1 MGGLATFLACLSDL
15 THRRD
20 NEILIMYRLAASVS
34 HQSDAYLSLQV
45 SSMCILL
52 WMSSAPAGEGG
63 TRKRGGLLPF
73 VELLINLAC

>member
-52 WMSSAPAGEGG
+52 WMSSAPAGGRGYQEEG
-63 TRKRGGLLPF
+63 RIASFCRAA
-73 VELLINLAC
+73 N